1 MATSFRFELDPRDRK
16 DGAVAVYIRITQDRI
31 RKKVK
36 TDVML
41 RKRSDWNPKASREN
55 WVRTSDPDYTVKNT
69 RLKEALDEIRR
80 QYDEQRKKGTVSIQ
94 KVAQEYKKADV
105 SPSFVEYAQSV
116 TDELK
121 VKGEIR
127 SAKKYQDFTNKMK
140 SFKPHVTFA
149 DIDTAFIHK
158 FETHLLTLPNQRHPD
173 RMLSVSAVQVQ
184 LKTFRAILNRA
195 KNIHKIITQNPF
207 DGYKIHQGDK
217 PVKDKLTREELDAL
231 NALDI
236 TPDSPKWHTRNAFM
250 FSFYC
255 AGIRVGDLIQLRWN
269 NILSDGRLSYVMHKN
284 GKIREMILVRQ
295 AKDILALYEGNHK
308 PEDYIFPFLDN
319 STPWFK
325 YITHEQRR
333 VMPVAIKEKM
343 YAKTS
348 SVNTLLN
355 KYLKQMEEEAGL
367 QKHISFHVSRHSF
380 AYQATTKAVGSM
392 AIMKA
397 LAHSSLKTTETYL
410 GELNDDETN
419 SVLQRMFD
427 NKPDKEK
434 LLKDLVSLSDQEYN
448 ELLKEVAKQRMQ
460 SGEV

>member
-1 MATSFRFELDPRDRK
+1 
-16 DGAVAVYIRITQDRI
+16 
-31 RKKVK
+31 
-36 TDVML
+36 
-41 RKRSDWNPKASREN
+41 
-55 WVRTSDPDYTVKNT
+55 
-69 RLKEALDEIRR
+69 
-80 QYDEQRKKGTVSIQ
+80 
-94 KVAQEYKKADV
+94 
-105 SPSFVEYAQSV
+105 
-116 TDELK
+116 
-121 VKGEIR
+121 
-127 SAKKYQDFTNKMK
+127 
-140 SFKPHVTFA
+140 
-149 DIDTAFIHK
+149 
-158 FETHLLTLPNQRHPD
+158 
-173 RMLSVSAVQVQ
+173 MLSVSAVQVQ